1 MITALIL
8 ALFVQ
13 IAVAERQNSARTA
26 EQICE
31 VKKMANLTVPIIV
44 KIDMDEIKEYL
55 TSNDVVEV
63 KHGEWKHNKNND
75 VIKCSECGFG
85 IMDSTFVWE
94 IRNCCGTIEDNPFNF
109 CPNCGAD
116 MRGETE

>member
-1 MITALIL
+1 MSKYISADKLIKDL
-8 ALFVQ
+8 RDNAAEHYNSVVNSII
-13 IAVAERQNSARTA
+13 IAQPSA
-26 EQICE
+26 
-31 VKKMANLTVPIIV
+31 
-44 KIDMDEIKEYL
+44 
-55 TSNDVVEV
+55 DVVEV

-116 MRGETE
+116 MRGEENG